1 MRTHSKVGAL
11 LAALTITATMTACS
25 TSDNGEIVKN
35 DDTTA
40 TTTTTTPAAEAT
52 TEASEPKLGDTYQW
66 DDGLAVTISAPTPLT
81 LSDGMDQIY
90 DLSTGTPL
98 AFDVTV
104 VNGTEKDLDS
114 IGFTS
119 QMLSGSQQAEQIF
132 DTAAGIDMPTVTVSA
147 GNTLTYKIAFLVPD
161 ENDIQLSWDALD
173 FDHDQIQFTN

>member
-1 MRTHSKVGAL
+1 MKTRRIGASI
-11 LAALTITATMTACS
+11 AALTLALTMAACS
-25 TSDNGEIVKN
+25 SSDNGEVVKN
-35 DDTTA
+35 DTTTA
-40 TTTTTTPAAEAT
+40 AATTPAAEAT